1 MKIAKYM
8 LAAAAACMS
17 VTPALAASANPA
29 ASLSVVQSTRAG
41 SATDGDS
48 KALGGGLLIGVL
60 AFAAA
65 FVAIVLIVD
74 DEDSDNG
81 GAPDSP

>member
-1 MKIAKYM
+1 MTIAKYM

-17 VTPALAASANPA
+17 VSPAIAATANPA
-29 ASLSVVQSTRAG
+29 ASLSVAQSARTG
-41 SATDGDS
+41 SVTDGDS
-48 KALGGGLLIGVL
+48 RAVGGGLLIGVL

-74 DEDSDNG
+74 DEDGDNG

>member
-17 VTPALAASANPA
+17 LSPAVAASANPA
-29 ASLSVVQSTRAG
+29 ASLSVAQSTRAG
-41 SATDGDS
+41 SAIDGDS
-48 KALGGGLLIGVL
+48 RAVGGSLFIGVL

-65 FVAIVLIVD
+65 VVAIVLVVD
-74 DEDSDNG
+74 DEDGDNG